1 MSFSSLSLSIDMDAT
16 ELSFYD
22 GVAFAGGMEL
32 EMYLNILHDSMMR
45 HTLISTLPWLS
56 IYFLHIPSSLAR

>member
-1 MSFSSLSLSIDMDAT
+1 MDAT